1 MPLDQVT
8 NLFSAGEPRARG
20 VVLTFDDA
28 WADNHTNALGPLS
41 HHRLPAVL
49 YVPSR
54 LLGRPGYMTRTQ
66 LLEVAAAGVAIGA
79 HSRTHA
85 DLRAC
90 TADDLER
97 EVRGSKEDLE
107 HLLGKPVTSFAY
119 PTGLHN
125 DAVVNAVTAAG
136 FTSAVTARPGW
147 WRQATG
153 LFRIPR
159 GFAEDFSEA
168 TFLAAIRG
176 GLGVLGPLGT
186 IKRLAAAQG
195 RQIVKVAFL
204 LTQDRGGPVDLTIG
218 LARDSPAVRLV
229 LRWLWSGRP
238 RWLRLDCRGASC
250 GRSKSLPRST
260 CPATLRSRSAS
271 TNWLRTSFTLR
282 TAERAWSRP

>member
-1 MPLDQVT
+1 
-8 NLFSAGEPRARG
+8 
-20 VVLTFDDA
+20 
-28 WADNHTNALGPLS
+28 
-41 HHRLPAVL
+41 
-49 YVPSR
+49 
-54 LLGRPGYMTRTQ
+54 

-90 TADDLER
+90 TADELER

-125 DAVVNAVTAAG
+125 DAVVKAVTAAG

-147 WRQATG
+147 WRPATG

-176 GLGVLGPLGT
+176 GLGVLGPLGA
-186 IKRLAAAQG
+186 IKRLAP
-195 RQIVKVAFL
+195 RRV
-204 LTQDRGGPVDLTIG
+204 GG
-218 LARDSPAVRLV
+218 S
-229 LRWLWSGRP
+229 
-238 RWLRLDCRGASC
+238 
-250 GRSKSLPRST
+250 
-260 CPATLRSRSAS
+260 
-271 TNWLRTSFTLR
+271 
-282 TAERAWSRP
+282 